1 MPSTGDGVEG
11 GSGVEAEHWVEG
23 EEGSVEGG
31 NDIGVEGRISVCGA
45 RENRA
50 ASRRHGEIHRD

>member
-1 MPSTGDGVEG
+1 VG
-11 GSGVEAEHWVEG
+11 GGGVEAEHWVNG

-31 NDIGVEGRISVCGA
+31 NGDGVDVGVEGRIRVCRA

-50 ASRRHGEIHRD
+50 ASRRRGEIHRD